1 MLTNEEREKLLT
13 IIEREII
20 SSKQDIEE
28 LKELIKP
35 VSLDASIGRISRM
48 DAINNKS
55 INEDALRKTR
65 RRLQKLE
72 KVQELARNSPESLGK
87 CIRCGGRIPFG
98 RLEFMPESR
107 VCVQCAGRR

>member
-1 MLTNEEREKLLT
+1 MLTNDEREKLLT

-72 KVQELARNSPESLGK
+72 KIQELARNSPESLGK